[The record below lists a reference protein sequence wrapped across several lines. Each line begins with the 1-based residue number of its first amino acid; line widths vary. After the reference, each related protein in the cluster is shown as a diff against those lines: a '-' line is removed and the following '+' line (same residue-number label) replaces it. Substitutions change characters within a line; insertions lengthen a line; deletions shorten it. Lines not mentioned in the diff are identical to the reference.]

1 MNQGAWFQTQH
12 KMRQVIA
19 GLAPFLNLEYA
30 GRDSFAAT
38 AGGYMQMHNDRQQ
51 RLVRDALFG

>member
-12 KMRQVIA
+12 QMRQAVA
-19 GLAPFLNLEYA
+19 AHEAFPNLEYA

-38 AGGYMQMHNDRQQ
+38 AGGFMQMHEDRQQ